1 MVLDSDSISEGI
13 TNLYY
18 TSARFDSDFS
28 GKSTSDLSE
37 GSNLYFTD
45 ARADARVNLQTGSNL
60 DLSSKSTSD
69 LSEGTNLYYTDA
81 RFDTRLATKD
91 TDDVSEG
98 TTNLYYTDTRSRA
111 AVSVSGDLAYNSG
124 TGVFSFTERT
134 DAEVQAL
141 ITAGTGV
148 TVSGGQVSIGQAV
161 ASSDSP
167 TFANMTLSGTGS
179 IKVPSGTTAQR
190 DATPANGM
198 FRYNSED
205 AQFEGYADGA
215 WGAIA
220 GGGSGSFST
229 DIFAGDGSTVNFTV
243 TSSVSDEN
251 NLMVFIDGVFQ
262 AQNSYS
268 VSGTTL
274 TFSTAPANGR
284 VITVYHAKAVSIG
297 TPSDNSVGIT
307 QLDVSDGTNGQ
318 VLTTD
323 GAGTLSFSTVSGTT
337 INNNADNRIITG
349 SGTAN
354 TLNGESTLTF
364 DGSNLNLNT
373 TSPTLTIESGDSQ
386 DSKILFREDGSSAV
400 SLFYEG
406 SAGTG
411 TSNNLH
417 IRRELG
423 GSETNLVTFGLD
435 GDVGIGTDSP
445 SSGAVGGKVLHL
457 VNSGGTASI
466 RVDRS
471 DASTTGTLSI
481 TSGNGSNSIFCTG
494 NKPLNI
500 STNSLTRMT
509 VDGSGNVGIG
519 TDNPSD
525 MLHLKSTGDASIRL
539 ESDSD
544 NVTETD
550 NAYII
555 FSQDGGLVEG
565 YVGYGSGSNDFVL
578 GNVFAAATSLITNNL
593 TRLSIDAGGAVT
605 IGGSLSKGSGS
616 FKIDHP
622 LPAKTDTHHLIHSFI
637 EGPQADNIYRGK
649 VDLVNG
655 SATVNIDTV
664 AGMTEGTFV
673 ALNREVQC
681 FTTNESNWDAVKG
694 SVSGNILTIESQN
707 TESTATI
714 SWLVIGERQDSHM
727 YDTEWTDDDGKV
739 IVEPL
744 KETATLENA

>member
-1 MVLDSDSISEGI
+1 MTTKIK
-13 TNLYY
+13 
-18 TSARFDSDFS
+18 S
-28 GKSTSDLSE
+28 G
-37 GSNLYFTD
+37 
-45 ARADARVNLQTGSNL
+45 V
-60 DLSSKSTSD
+60 
-69 LSEGTNLYYTDA
+69 
-81 RFDTRLATKD
+81 
-91 TDDVSEG
+91 
-98 TTNLYYTDTRSRA
+98 
-111 AVSVSGDLAYNSG
+111 
-124 TGVFSFTERT
+124 
-134 DAEVQAL
+134 
-141 ITAGTGV
+141 I
-148 TVSGGQVSIGQAV
+148 
-161 ASSDSP
+161 
-167 TFANMTLSGTGS
+167 
-179 IKVPSGTTAQR
+179 
-190 DATPANGM
+190 
-198 FRYNSED
+198 
-205 AQFEGYADGA
+205 
-215 WGAIA
+215 
-220 GGGSGSFST
+220 
-229 DIFAGDGSTVNFTV
+229 GDGV
-243 TSSVSDEN
+243 
-251 NLMVFIDGVFQ
+251 
-262 AQNSYS
+262 
-268 VSGTTL
+268 
-274 TFSTAPANGR
+274 
-284 VITVYHAKAVSIG
+284 
-297 TPSDNSVGIT
+297 VGIT
-307 QLDVSDGTNGQ
+307 QLNVSDGTNGQ

-323 GAGTLSFSTVSGTT
+323 GSGTLSFSTVSGTT

-386 DSKILFREDGSSAV
+386 DSKILFRENGNNAASI
-400 SLFYEG
+400 FYEG

-417 IRRELG
+417 IRSELS

-435 GDVGIGTDSP
+435 GDVGIGTTDPADKLHVAGDFLLEHGAPEIHLGTTSATHYNWKIAAQDAINKGFEI
-445 SSGAVGGKVLHL
+445 SSGTQSA
-457 VNSGGTASI
+457 GTGAP
-466 RVDRS
+466 S
-471 DASTTGTLSI
+471 DTYTPRFVIEADT
-481 TSGNGSNSIFCTG
+481 
-494 NKPLNI
+494 
-500 STNSLTRMT
+500 
-509 VDGSGNVGIG
+509 GNVGIG
-519 TDNPSD
+519 TTDPSD

-550 NAYII
+550 NAYIL

-578 GNVFAAATSLITNNL
+578 GNEFAGATSLITNNL

-622 LPAKTDTHHLIHSFI
+622 LPAKTDTHHLIHSFV
-637 EGPQADNIYRGK
+637 EAPQADNIYRGK

-707 TESTATI
+707 SESTATI
-714 SWLVIGERQDSHM
+714 SWLVIGERQDQHM
-727 YDTEWTDDDGKV
+727 YDTDWTDENGKV

-744 KETATLENA
+744 KSNEE